1 MLVLQF
7 ADGGSLRDFLKLKSN
22 KNNYYYRISWAE
34 LIKIAM
40 EITLRLKYLHENNII
55 HRDLHSKNILLDNGK
70 VLIADFGLSKRLDD
84 TATTSSVKG
93 IDAYIDP
100 RCFNPEVKR
109 DKEFDIYSLGV
120 LLWELMK
127 GIPPPRNF
135 VNIIKDIS
143 RNKEKYIGD
152 ISLNKEN
159 NSALSEY
166 ADIYIKCWSPT
177 LEQRPKLDNIL
188 EKLENISKKTTAE
201 FIKISNQQITLLTLY
216 CSERLDSSNYILES
230 INVKTHHED
239 NQNES
244 NNDSFGRKFGLSLII
259 WLFEIYQNAL
269 YLGNQDD
276 YENNTQSKD
285 DIADDLNEPCEV
297 VSLAVLNEG
306 MHLPTISNNGSGK
319 MIQIPIETVDKFD
332 KCWNFF
338 VTYFLNTGL
347 LWVFQPHTRD
357 IVECERFG
365 KSGVLYKF

>member
-7 ADGGSLRDFLKLKSN
+7 ADGGNLRDFLKLKSN
-22 KNNYYYRISWAE
+22 KDNNYYRISWTE

-40 EITLRLKYLHENNII
+40 EIALGLKYLHENNII

-93 IDAYIDP
+93 IEAYIDP

-127 GIPPPRNF
+127 GIPPPHNF

-188 EKLENISKKTTAE
+188 EILENISKKTTVE
-201 FIKISNQQITLLTLY
+201 FIKISNQQITQLKLY

-230 INVKTHHED
+230 INED
-239 NQNES
+239 NQNDS
-244 NNDSFGRKFGLSLII
+244 NNDSF
-259 WLFEIYQNAL
+259 
-269 YLGNQDD
+269 GNQDD

-297 VSLAVLNEG
+297 VSLTVLKEG
-306 MHLPTISNNGSGK
+306 MHLPTISNNSSGK

-357 IVECERFG
+357 ILECGKFG
-365 KSGVLYKF
+365 FLYKF